1 QAGLDV
7 NKADEK
13 LMRALGSIPTYRAEF
28 RAVFGR
34 EFDPAGVAQAIAA
47 YVRTILSGD
56 SPYDRFQAGD
66 TSAMSESAQR
76 GLKLFEGKA
85 MCSRCHAGFNFT
97 GENYRNI
104 GVGMAGE
111 DPRLRRLPLPRDQ
124 PDPGALNTPP
134 PPPP

>member
-1 QAGLDV
+1 RR
-7 NKADEK
+7 DEER
-13 LMRALGSIPTYRAEF
+13 MGERGPPPPYRAEF
-28 RAVFGR
+28 RPVFGR
-34 EFDPAGVAQAIAA
+34 DFDPAGVAQAIAA

-76 GLKLFEGKA
+76 GLTLFEGKA

-111 DPRLRRLPLPRDQ
+111 ESALGPLTVPPQR
-124 PDPGALNTPP
+124 PGPGALTTPP
-134 PPPP
+134 

>member
-1 QAGLDV
+1 RR
-7 NKADEK
+7 DEER
-13 LMRALGSIPTYRAEF
+13 MGERGPPPPYRAEF
-28 RAVFGR
+28 RPVFGR
-34 EFDPAGVAQAIAA
+34 DFDPAGVAQAIAA

-76 GLKLFEGKA
+76 GLTLFEGKA

-104 GVGMAGE
+104 GVGMAGKGPH
-111 DPRLRRLPLPRDQ
+111 PRPVSPPPTRSGPAPLHTP
-124 PDPGALNTPP
+124 TPP
-134 PPPP
+134 ALAHP